1 MDEYNDLNRTFSA
14 LADPTRRA
22 ILQQL
27 MNGPARVTAIAAP
40 HPISLNS
47 VSKHLRILERAE
59 LVRRDVRGR
68 EHWFEFKK
76 GPLSEARDCVD
87 AMLNFWETRLG
98 ALEGLLLA
106 GHEQENKDDR

>member
-1 MDEYNDLNRTFSA
+1 MGEYSDMNHTFSA

-27 MNGPARVTAIAAP
+27 MTGPAKVTEIARP
-40 HPISLNS
+40 HRISLNS

-68 EHWFEFKK
+68 EHWIEFNKH
-76 GPLSEARDCVD
+76 PLTDARDWVES
-87 AMLNFWETRLG
+87 MLEFWDTRLD
-98 ALEGLLLA
+98 ALEEVLLA
-106 GHEQENKDDR
+106 ENKKER